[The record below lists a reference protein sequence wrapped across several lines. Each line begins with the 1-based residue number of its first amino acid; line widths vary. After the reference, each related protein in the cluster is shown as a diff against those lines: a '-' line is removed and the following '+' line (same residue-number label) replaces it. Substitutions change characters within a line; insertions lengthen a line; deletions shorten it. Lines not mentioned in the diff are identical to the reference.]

1 MPTIKTQID
10 TTVDVELE
18 IEVYCATCGEGLCR
32 NSTAIKTRNRHADAI
47 DVEACPKC
55 LQNAK
60 RYEELL
66 GK

>member
-32 NSTAIKTRNRHADAI
+32 NSTAIKIGYIVGYVN
-47 DVEACPKC
+47 
-55 LQNAK
+55 
-60 RYEELL
+60 
-66 GK
+66 